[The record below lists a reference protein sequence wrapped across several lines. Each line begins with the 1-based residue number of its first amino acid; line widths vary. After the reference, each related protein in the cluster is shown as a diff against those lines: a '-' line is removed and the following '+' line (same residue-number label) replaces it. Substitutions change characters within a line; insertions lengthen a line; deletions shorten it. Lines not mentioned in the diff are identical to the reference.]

1 MLSLLNWMIVR
12 FHSKNFPGIY
22 YISVRYFTPCF
33 PINSQRNPVNS
44 SSNTWLTE
52 SIAPYLWKFQRSLQ
66 SNVTWWSLHVEIYK
80 QIISNHI
87 IYDIVSPMIYLHLH
101 LYIYI
106 FYILYILYTNCMSA
120 WFWFYRS
127 LSLSP
132 SLYVN
137 IHIKYDQVQPI
148 WRIGLAI

>member
-12 FHSKNFPGIY
+12 FHVKIFPGIY

-106 FYILYILYTNCMSA
+106 LYTIYIIYELHVCMILILSL
-120 WFWFYRS
+120 S